1 MVPGAP
7 MPYGLSDDNSVVTTT
22 GTSQPKVKECIVVED
37 KTYCEVSPHNG
48 DAELT
53 LTGVALIVVL
63 VVACAFVLLS
73 GLLSSMY
80 DNPTYDITKDPKW
93 QQHMKDYVNKF
104 SNKGK

>member
-7 MPYGLSDDNSVVTTT
+7 MPYGLSDGSSV
-22 GTSQPKVKECIVVED
+22 GISRPKVKECIVVED
-37 KTYCEVSPHNG
+37 KTYCEVSTKNNT
-48 DAELT
+48 AEGT
-53 LTGVALIVVL
+53 LVGIALIVVL
-63 VVACAFVLLS
+63 GVTCAFILLS

-104 SNKGK
+104 SNKEK